1 MPVFIVA
8 FLIVLA
14 EITLPTSL
22 NAEKTPDPFMRV
34 APYMIAEDHP
44 IKQDLDAFFSQ
55 ERWIFNE
62 KTLKS
67 AGFSSYNPRKFSR
80 VVVAKH
86 DLFPGYVFKM
96 YMDVQR
102 YQSGVPEWELWAL
115 RVEGSNLVREILTD
129 MGWDDWMKTPHKWI
143 YCLPAEPKPPKG
155 YVPKRYILVQEDMDL
170 LSAEE
175 NVAKWGSDEIT
186 HELLDKLY
194 YVLKTAGLYDCAKI
208 HNVPFA
214 KDGRI
219 AFIDTQGFNS
229 DEVSWEGMNNYLNK
243 DNRAYWLKI
252 TRQKQ

>member
-1 MPVFIVA
+1 MLVYILGYLLICFPVA
-8 FLIVLA
+8 L
-14 EITLPTSL
+14 S
-22 NAEKTPDPFMRV
+22 AEKPVEAFVRV
-34 APYMIAEDHP
+34 APYMIGEDHP
-44 IKQDLDAFFSQ
+44 IKDELDAFFSQ

-67 AGFSSYNPRKFSR
+67 AGFSSYTPRRYSR

-115 RVEGSNLVREILTD
+115 RVEGSNLVRDLVSE
-129 MGWDDWMKTPHKWI
+129 MGWENDIKTPHKWI
-143 YCLPAEPKPPKG
+143 YCLPADPKPPKG

-170 LSAEE
+170 LSSED
-175 NVAKWGSDEIT
+175 NIAKWGSDEVT
-186 HELLDKLY
+186 HELLDKVY
-194 YVLKTAGLYDCAKI
+194 YVLKTVGLYDCAKI

-229 DEVSWEGMNNYLNK
+229 DDVSWEGLNNYLNK